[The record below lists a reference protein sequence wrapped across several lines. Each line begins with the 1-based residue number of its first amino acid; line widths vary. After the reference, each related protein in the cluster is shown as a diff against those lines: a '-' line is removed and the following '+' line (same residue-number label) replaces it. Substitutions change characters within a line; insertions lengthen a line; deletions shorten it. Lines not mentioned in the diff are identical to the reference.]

1 MSRYVALVFK
11 NDIQL
16 IAFGMIGAI
25 GPMRLSAL
33 VFVVPERTK
42 EYAQS
47 KHMLIMEGPYAWE
60 IIQKKKH
67 VI

>member
-1 MSRYVALVFK
+1 
-11 NDIQL
+11 
-16 IAFGMIGAI
+16 MIGAI

-42 EYAQS
+42 GHAQS
-47 KHMLIMEGPYAWE
+47 KYMLNMEGPYAWE

-67 VI
+67 VT

>member
-1 MSRYVALVFK
+1 
-11 NDIQL
+11 
-16 IAFGMIGAI
+16 MIGAI

-47 KHMLIMEGPYAWE
+47 KHMLIMEGPHAWE